1 MHIISIMLEEL
12 WLLLKGFSL
21 MTFVLTLYNFSLW
34 YQISSSSSG
43 TGASICKSSLE
54 RLRILRRETISPLLL
69 GPQLKNKNK
78 NWIFPPIFDKVNKY
92 NAFERFSHLF
102 RGKLLALLLT
112 SISWLSTHCQV
123 FFLKYY
129 KCNFGIFVGKIVEFQ
144 KCGRNLSRDDEKAIY
159 IPFMQQQVSIKAI
172 NATEK
177 IT

>member
-123 FFLKYY
+123 FSWNIISAILEFLLGKLWNF
-129 KCNFGIFVGKIVEFQ
+129 KNVVEIFLEMMKRLFTFLLCNNK
-144 KCGRNLSRDDEKAIY
+144 SA
-159 IPFMQQQVSIKAI
+159 
-172 NATEK
+172 
-177 IT
+177 